1 MRHKSKIMLSGAV
14 ATMALALSPAALAH
28 AADAADAA
36 SADSETAAAEAPADS
51 GEIVVTA
58 QKRSE
63 SVQKVAASITAIGG
77 EVLTQRGIT
86 SAADLQFAVPS
97 MQAGKILGNTAINIR
112 GVGLNQGAPGVA
124 IHIDGVYQAQPT
136 MGDLAQAD
144 IERVEVLR
152 GPQGTLYGRNA
163 TGGAVNFITKAPT
176 DRFEGYALAGYA
188 EYDETKLQGMIN
200 VPLGDRVRARLVA
213 DWTRRGD
220 GFVKNV
226 TPGGPDLDKGETVS
240 GRLRVAIDL
249 ADNLTLDL
257 SGAALHGSGPSLYFT
272 LHNKPSADA
281 IAKNPYLMNAVV
293 PLDPWRT
300 SANGPITSD
309 RDYVSGG
316 ATLTWNVGDVTVKS
330 ITGYARNDGK
340 YVGDDD
346 ATQLDAFPVFR
357 HFRSKTFTQELN
369 VSGEIG
375 PVRAVGGL
383 FYLADNNFYLQEYN
397 FKLGIFPLPPGTI
410 LHFTANNN
418 NTRSKAAFA
427 DLTVD
432 LTERFR
438 LIGGIRLSKDSQRI
452 EQDNYFQLNIGG
464 NALPRTS
471 TCPVPSNEVSW
482 SSTTP
487 RVGAQFDLASNAN
500 VYATFSKGFKA
511 GGFNAFACNNVFNP
525 EKVTAYEG
533 GVKSRLFDNML
544 TLNASAFYYDYTN
557 LQISQVI
564 GLSRIITNA
573 AGAKVKG
580 FELEAALR
588 PDDNWTINGNMSLL
602 DAEYSNFSNVDSLNT
617 AAGLQNLRGNRLN
630 NAPKFSGNLGVAY
643 RTDEM
648 SFGRITGR
656 VDASYRSTQY
666 FREFNTALDSQPG
679 YALLNLALIWDSPD
693 DNYRVRLYANN
704 VANKAVIGQLQSSDQ
719 FGARYVTWAAPRQIG
734 AEVRAKF

>member
-1 MRHKSKIMLSGAV
+1 MRHQIRIILSSAA
-14 ATMALALSPAALAH
+14 ATIALALSSAALAQP
-28 AADAADAA
+28 ADAA
-36 SADSETAAAEAPADS
+36 SATSEAEAATDAAADS

-63 SVQKVAASITAIGG
+63 SVQRIPASITALGG
-77 EVLTQRGIT
+77 EALSQRGIT
-86 SAADLQFAVPS
+86 SAADLQFAAPS
-97 MQAGKILGNTAINIR
+97 MQTGKILGNTAVNIR
-112 GVGLNQGAPGVA
+112 GVGLNQGSPGVA
-124 IHIDGVYQAQPT
+124 IHVDGVYQAQPT

-144 IERVEVLR
+144 LERVEILR

-163 TGGAVNFITKAPT
+163 TGGAINFITKAPT

-188 EYDETKLQGMIN
+188 EYDESKLQGMIN
-200 VPLGDRVRARLVA
+200 LPLGDRVRARLVA

-226 TPGGPDLDKGETVS
+226 TPGGPDLDKGETLS
-240 GRLRVAIDL
+240 GRLRIAVDL

-272 LHNKPSADA
+272 LHNAPSASA
-281 IAKNPYLMNAVV
+281 IAMNPYLVNAIV

-316 ATLTWNVGDVTVKS
+316 ATLTWNIGDATVKS
-330 ITGYARNDGK
+330 ITGYAKNDGK

-357 HFRSKTFTQELN
+357 HFASKTFTQELN
-369 VSGEIG
+369 VSGEMG

-410 LHFTANNN
+410 LHFEANNN

-432 LTERFR
+432 LTDRFR
-438 LIGGIRLSKDSQRI
+438 LIGGIRLSKDTQRI
-452 EQDNYFQLNIGG
+452 EQNNYFQTNVGG
-464 NALPRTS
+464 TTQPRTS

-487 RVGAQFDLASNAN
+487 RIGAQFDLASNAN

-511 GGFNAFACNNVFNP
+511 GGFNAFACDNVFNP

-533 GVKSRLFDNML
+533 GIKSRLFDNML

-573 AGAKVKG
+573 AGARVKG
-580 FELEAALR
+580 FEVEATLQ
-588 PDDNWTINGNMSLL
+588 PDDNWTINGNMSVL

-617 AAGLQNLRGNRLN
+617 ALGVQNLKGNRLN
-630 NAPKFSGNLGVAY
+630 NAPKFSGNLGIAY
-643 RTDEM
+643 RTDAL
-648 SFGRITGR
+648 SFGRITAR
-656 VDASYRSTQY
+656 TDLSYRSTQY

-679 YALLNLALIWDSPD
+679 YALLNLSLIWDSPD

-704 VANKAVIGQLQSSDQ
+704 VTNKAVIGQLQSSDQ
-719 FGARYVTWAAPRQIG
+719 FGARYVTWGAPRQIG

>member
-1 MRHKSKIMLSGAV
+1 MRRISKFLLSSA
-14 ATMALALSPAALAH
+14 ATMTALAIPHVALAQ
-28 AADAADAA
+28 
-36 SADSETAAAEAPADS
+36 STETAPVDAPADS

-63 SVQKVAASITAIGG
+63 SVQKVPASITAIGG
-77 EVLTQRGIT
+77 EALTQRGIT

-97 MQAGKILGNTAINIR
+97 MQTGKILGNTAINIR

-144 IERVEVLR
+144 LERVEVLR

-176 DRFEGYALAGYA
+176 DRFEGYALLGLA
-188 EYDETKLQGMIN
+188 EYDEMKLQGMVN

-213 DWTRRGD
+213 DWTRRSD

-226 TPGGPDLDKGETVS
+226 TPGGPDLDKGETFS
-240 GRLRVAIDL
+240 GRLRISADL
-249 ADNLTLDL
+249 TDNLTLDL
-257 SGAALHGSGPSLYFT
+257 SGAALHGTGPSLYFT

-281 IAKNPYLMNAVV
+281 VAKNPYLAGAIV

-316 ATLTWNVGDVTVKS
+316 ATLTWNVGDATVKS

-346 ATQLDAFPVFR
+346 GTQIDAFPVFR
-357 HFRSKTFTQELN
+357 HIRSKTFTQELN

-375 PVRAVGGL
+375 PMRAVGGF
-383 FYLADNNFYLQEYN
+383 FYMADNSYYMQEYD

-438 LIGGIRLSKDSQRI
+438 LIGGIRVSKDTQRI

-471 TCPVPSNEVSW
+471 TCPVASNEVSW

-487 RVGAQFDLASNAN
+487 RIGAQFDLASNAN

-511 GGFNAFACNNVFNP
+511 GGFNAFACDNVFNP

-533 GVKSRLFDNML
+533 GIKSRLFDNML

-573 AGAKVKG
+573 AGARVKG
-580 FELEAALR
+580 FELEATLA
-588 PDDNWTINGNMSLL
+588 PDSHWTINGNMSLL
-602 DAEYSNFSNVDSLNT
+602 DAEYSNFSNVDSLDPT
-617 AAGLQNLRGNRLN
+617 LGVQDLRGNRLN

-643 RTDEM
+643 RTDALP
-648 SFGRITGR
+648 FGRITGR
-656 VDASYRSTQY
+656 ADVSYRSTQY
-666 FREFNTALDSQPG
+666 FREFNTALDSQPS
-679 YALLNLALIWDSPD
+679 YALLNLSLIWDSPD
-693 DNYRVRLYANN
+693 DNYRLRLYANN
-704 VANKAVIGQLQSSDQ
+704 VTNKAIIGQLQSTDQ
-719 FGARYVTWAAPRQIG
+719 LGARYVTWGAPRQIG